1 MASLIANEF
10 SEATNDLHLS
20 ALMAVGFVLF
30 VVTLIVNAIARWLVW
45 RRGGRR
51 ARDDRRAAAHDSAT
65 RAACARARAPARHE
79 RRHGRAHLRSPR
91 PSRSSRSSSS
101 SRYLLKQGAGALS
114 LDFFTNMPKPVG
126 EAGGGMANAIVGT
139 LILIGIASVGRT
151 AGRHRRGTVSRR
163 AAAGRKL
170 ANVVRFLA
178 DVLNGLPS
186 IVMGIF
192 AWQFLVRPFGHFS
205 ALAGGAAIGAM
216 MIPLVTRTTEEMV
229 RTVPQS
235 LREAALALGYPR
247 WRTSLQ
253 IVLRTALGGIVT
265 GVLVAVARVAGE
277 TAPLLFTAFGN
288 QFWSTNLT
296 QPIAALPLQIFVYA
310 ISPYDD
316 WHAQA
321 WAGALVLIGLVL
333 VISVVAR
340 FVARSRHGAGK

>member
-1 MASLIANEF
+1 MSAS
-10 SEATNDLHLS
+10 
-20 ALMAVGFVLF
+20 
-30 VVTLIVNAIARWLVW
+30 VVTAPRSRAPLPRITRRKGMSVVMIALTCLAAAIAVVPLLVIL
-45 RRGGRR
+45 G
-51 ARDDRRAAAHDSAT
+51 
-65 RAACARARAPARHE
+65 
-79 RRHGRAHLRSPR
+79 
-91 PSRSSRSSSS
+91 
-101 SRYLLKQGAGALS
+101 YLLRQGASALS
-114 LDFFTNMPKPVG
+114 LDFFTKMPAPVG
-126 EAGGGMANAIVGT
+126 EAGGGMANAIIGT
-139 LILIGIASVGRT
+139 LILIGIACMVGLPVGIG
-151 AGRHRRGTVSRR
+151 AGLYLAEQKG
-163 AAAGRKL
+163 AKL
-170 ANVVRFLA
+170 AELVRFLA

-192 AWQFLVRPFGHFS
+192 AWEFLVRPLGHFS
-205 ALAGGAAIGAM
+205 ALAGGVAIGAM

-288 QFWSTNLT
+288 QFWSTDLS
-296 QPIAALPLQIFVYA
+296 QPIAALPLQIFTYA

-321 WAGALVLIGLVL
+321 WAGALVLIALVL
-333 VISVVAR
+333 IISLIARVATR
-340 FVARSRHGAGK
+340 ARHGRAHD

>member
-1 MASLIANEF
+1 MRRRVTSVVMV
-10 SEATNDLHLS
+10 
-20 ALMAVGFVLF
+20 AL
-30 VVTLIVNAIARWLVW
+30 TC
-45 RRGGRR
+45 
-51 ARDDRRAAAHDSAT
+51 AAAAL
-65 RAACARARAPARHE
+65 AIVPLVAIV
-79 RRHGRAHLRSPR
+79 G
-91 PSRSSRSSSS
+91 
-101 SRYLLKQGAGALS
+101 YLLKQGAGALS
-114 LDFFTNMPKPVG
+114 LDFFTSMPKPVG
-126 EAGGGMANAIVGT
+126 EAGGGMANAILGT
-139 LILIGIASVGRT
+139 LLLIAIASSVGLPIGIG
-151 AGRHRRGTVSRR
+151 AGLYLAERGGTR
-163 AAAGRKL
+163 L

-192 AWQFLVRPFGHFS
+192 AWEFLVRPIGHFS

-235 LREAALALGYPR
+235 LREAALALGFPR

-288 QFWSTNLT
+288 QFFSTKLT
-296 QPIAALPLQIFVYA
+296 QPIAALPLQVFVYA
-310 ISPYDD
+310 ISPYDE

-321 WAGALVLIGLVL
+321 WAGALVLIALVL
-333 VISVVAR
+333 IISVISR
-340 FVARSRHGAGK
+340 FVVRSRHGQAND

>member
-1 MASLIANEF
+1 MTAGSVVHHVT
-10 SEATNDLHLS
+10 EARPLRARGLGRRRGVS
-20 ALMAVGFVLF
+20 VVM
-30 VVTLIVNAIARWLVW
+30 VTLTCLAAAIAVVPLLVIL
-45 RRGGRR
+45 
-51 ARDDRRAAAHDSAT
+51 A
-65 RAACARARAPARHE
+65 
-79 RRHGRAHLRSPR
+79 
-91 PSRSSRSSSS
+91 
-101 SRYLLKQGAGALS
+101 YLLKQGAAALS
-114 LDFFTNMPKPVG
+114 PAFFTNMPKPVG
-126 EAGGGMANAIVGT
+126 EVGGGMANAIVGT
-139 LILIGIASVGRT
+139 LMLIGIASVVGLPVGIG
-151 AGRHRRGTVSRR
+151 AGLYLAERRGTR
-163 AAAGRKL
+163 L
-170 ANVVRFLA
+170 ANLVRFLA

-192 AWQFLVRPFGHFS
+192 AWEFLVRPVGHFS

-229 RTVPQS
+229 STVPQS

-288 QFWSTNLT
+288 QFWSTELT
-296 QPIAALPLQIFVYA
+296 QPIAALPLQIFTYA

-321 WAGALVLIGLVL
+321 WAGALVLIALVL
-333 VISVVAR
+333 VISVIAR
-340 FVARSRHGAGK
+340 FVTRARHGGGHD